1 LLLQHS
7 SLKPPAPSACVVKT
21 VLGLFAR
28 KDASNQRG
36 VGTDVK
42 DVKRGEKTGA
52 RRGASEVLV
61 SN

>member
-1 LLLQHS
+1 
-7 SLKPPAPSACVVKT
+7 
-21 VLGLFAR
+21 LGLFAR
-28 KDASNQRG
+28 KDASNQRGAGTDVKEPRG